1 MYEIYA
7 YGNNDSLYG
16 IFNAIAAIM
25 GANSYLQAIAMVA
38 FCGFVT
44 AALAYAFMPHKLIGW
59 QWLASVLLVYSIL
72 FVPKV
77 TVGIVDKL
85 GTQPVQVVSN
95 VPFGVAFFENGLKL
109 TTLDMFHN
117 SDPEECYEQ
126 GRKIIAHE
134 TWALERVYNT
144 AQQCTIA
151 DIPAVIVQS
160 PTWCSELGNYMLEH
174 STAHIAIVTRW
185 DFRTNKHFVS
195 LRSRPVSSQDHI
207 NVATLCAQFGGGGHP
222 CAAGF
227 SAETLSMI
235 KFE

>member
-25 GANSYLQAIAMVA
+25 GANSYLQAIAIVA

-44 AALAYAFMPHKLIGW
+44 AAFAYAFMPHKLIGW

-95 VPFGVAFFENGLKL
+95 VPLGVAIFGNLTSTIGNTLTELFE
-109 TTLDMFHN
+109 TAFQTLPGPAQLPADLSYQKHGVMFGN
-117 SDPEECYEQ
+117 TLIRRTRSVVFDDP
-126 GRKIIAHE
+126 A
-134 TWALERVYNT
+134 
-144 AQQCTIA
+144 
-151 DIPAVIVQS
+151 
-160 PTWCSELGNYMLEH
+160 
-174 STAHIAIVTRW
+174 
-185 DFRTNKHFVS
+185 FRTDMVNFIHNCTMYDLADGTIDPATFNTSTDVWS
-195 LRSRPVSSQDHI
+195 LMGTPNPARFTPI
-207 NVATLCAQFGGGGHP
+207 TIGGT
-222 CAAGF
+222 
-227 SAETLSMI
+227 S
-235 KFE
+235 